1 MNKQKFSTEY
11 ELQSN
16 VESIIW
22 TLISTPSGL
31 QKWIADRVDEGDR
44 SLTFTW
50 GDPEKEHETRTAIIV
65 QQIRNTLMR
74 LRWDDEV
81 NPEAYWEIR
90 MAKSDLTNDYV
101 LEITDYAHPEDLD
114 SLSDIW
120 QQNFEELHRN
130 TGL

>member
-1 MNKQKFSTEY
+1 MRKQRFNTEY

-31 QKWIADRVDEGDR
+31 QKWLADKVEEHER

-50 GDPEKEHETRTAIIV
+50 GNPADVHEMRTADIV
-65 QQIRNTLMR
+65 QLIKNNLIRMR
-74 LRWDDEV
+74 WQDEE
-81 NPEAYWEIR
+81 NPEAYWEIK
-90 MAKSDLTNDYV
+90 MAKSELTNDYI
-101 LEITDYAHPEDLD
+101 LEVTDYALPEDMDDLK
-114 SLSDIW
+114 DIW
-120 QQNFEELHRN
+120 QQNFEELHRS

>member
-1 MNKQKFSTEY
+1 MNKQRFNTEY

-31 QKWIADRVDEGDR
+31 QKWIADRVEGHDL
-44 SLTFTW
+44 SMTFTW
-50 GDPEKEHETRTAIIV
+50 GDPDREHETRSATITQMV
-65 QQIRNTLMR
+65 RNTLIR

-81 NPEAYWEIR
+81 NPEAFWEIR

-101 LEITDYAHPEDLD
+101 LEITDYALPEDLD
-114 SLSDIW
+114 DLKDIW